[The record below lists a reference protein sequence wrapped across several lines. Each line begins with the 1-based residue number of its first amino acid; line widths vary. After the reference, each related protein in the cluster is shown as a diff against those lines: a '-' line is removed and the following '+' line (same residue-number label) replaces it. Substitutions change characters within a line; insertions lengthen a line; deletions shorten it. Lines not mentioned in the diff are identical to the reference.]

1 MHACFVDQSAAPTRP
16 FPVGP
21 FQVVPSPLVGTP
33 WTRYRV
39 TFAGIVLGEQI
50 SRPDLAQ
57 CADRALEAFNRKAID
72 AATYKAIRARC
83 AEAGAALAP
92 ALRIAHATPGFNNS
106 KRRRPAQLAERRVCL
121 ICGEEKP
128 IEASYRTSTGKSRE
142 KECRACQDSERRAG

>member
-1 MHACFVDQSAAPTRP
+1 MWTNLPPRH
-16 FPVGP
+16 GP
-21 FQVVPSPLVGTP
+21 FRSARFRSCHRRWSRRRGPATASPSP
-33 WTRYRV
+33 
-39 TFAGIVLGEQI
+39 A
-50 SRPDLAQ
+50 SCPDLAQ